1 MINKKIKQYKYL
13 VSTEHKFKQPRY
25 RKKLYNYCF
34 KRFEK
39 EENKELRKIIKQN
52 YMYTEI
58 MEEWQEMLDSE
69 FLDYEYLYINDFITA
84 CQNADQYNEIISC
97 KDEDILTPK
106 DYYYY
111 FYSEEI
117 YNEMYEEL
125 YKSITDS
132 LEEKNI

>member
-1 MINKKIKQYKYL
+1 MIKKRIKQYKYL
-13 VSTEHKFKQPRY
+13 INTDHKRKQQRY

-39 EENKELRKIIKQN
+39 EENKELRRIIKQ
-52 YMYTEI
+52 YDVYTDI
-58 MEEWQEMLDSE
+58 MDEWQEMLDSE
-69 FLDYEYLYINDFITA
+69 FLDYEYLYLNDFIMG
-84 CQNADQYNEIISC
+84 CQIADQYNEIITC
-97 KDEDILTPK
+97 KEEDKLTPK
-106 DYYYY
+106 DYHYN

-132 LEEKNI
+132 LEEEQ